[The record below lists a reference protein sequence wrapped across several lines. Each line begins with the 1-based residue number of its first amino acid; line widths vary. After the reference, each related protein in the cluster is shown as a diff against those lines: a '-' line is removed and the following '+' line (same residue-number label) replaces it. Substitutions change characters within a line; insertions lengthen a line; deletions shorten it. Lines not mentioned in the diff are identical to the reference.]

1 MATKQLA
8 CEEAAD
14 YFASK
19 GHANF
24 ARSLRAEGRKVVRY
38 ERLILIA
45 SGLEFRSRHEEAQF
59 EREAARI
66 LKARKK

>member
-1 MATKQLA
+1 MAKLTA
-8 CEEAAD
+8 CEIEAEQLVLRGYPNRAK
-14 YFASK
+14 Y
-19 GHANF
+19 
-24 ARSLRAEGRKVVRY
+24 LRAEGRKIVRY

-66 LKARKK
+66 QKARTK